1 MASKAYFEDAIKR
14 HGFTGKG
21 QGGDADYLMKEFQ
34 QQTQGLDQE
43 IAMEALDGGRHFG
56 ESDRAR
62 YDTLMAN
69 RGKAKEKAQ
78 VQQSSPSVDNNQNQN
93 ANTDSRQSQD
103 VRQDNDINTN
113 INGDNNLVNNSQDN
127 SIRQYGGNTKVF
139 NYQGGGNGMDTPVSA
154 GTMGGMFHDEDSPAK
169 SASFLDRYMTQNKDY
184 QKQFQNRGHA
194 ETAIRA
200 ADRNQ
205 TINID
210 NIDQRL
216 DERSKATRAR
226 SKVMAGEIFGDMY
239 NFTPT
244 DFKGAEAQDPIES
257 PNFKKLGKI

>member
-1 MASKAYFEDAIKR
+1 MPNAEYFNKVAFD
-14 HGFTGKG
+14 KG
-21 QGGDADYLMKEFQ
+21 NVQNLQNLYSEATK
-34 QQTQGLDQE
+34 GLDQDV
-43 IAMEALDGGRHFG
+43 AFEALEGGRVFG

-78 VQQSSPSVDNNQNQN
+78 IQQSSPSVDNNQN
-93 ANTDSRQSQD
+93 ANTDVSQSQD

-139 NYQGGGNGMDTPVSA
+139 NYQGGGDGMDTPVST

-169 SASFLDRYMTQNKDY
+169 SASFLDRYMTQNKDF

-226 SKVMAGEIFGDMY
+226 SKVMSGEIFGDMY

-257 PNFKKLGKI
+257 PDFKKLGKI

>member
-1 MASKAYFEDAIKR
+1 MGSLDYFDKVKHDGNTAEGLYKKYQES
-14 HGFTGKG
+14 TK
-21 QGGDADYLMKEFQ
+21 
-34 QQTQGLDQE
+34 GLDQE
-43 IAMEALDGGRHFG
+43 VAFEALEGGRVFG
-56 ESDRAR
+56 DSDRAR

-78 VQQSSPSVDNNQNQN
+78 AQQASPSVTNNQSPNQNQKS
-93 ANTDSRQSQD
+93 NTDSSQSQD

-139 NYQGGGNGMDTPVSA
+139 NYQGGKGGMDTPVSA

-169 SASFLDRYMTQNKDY
+169 SAAFLDRYMTQNRDF
-184 QKQFQNRGHA
+184 QKQFENRGHA
-194 ETAIRA
+194 EKSIRA

-216 DERSKATRAR
+216 AERTKASRAR
-226 SKVMAGEIFGDMY
+226 SEVMSANIFGDMY
-239 NFTPT
+239 NFTPN
-244 DFKGAEAQDPIES
+244 DFKGAEAQDPVES